1 LENIT
6 WKDTLKVKVKS
17 NLKGRG
23 ILVSLILLWV
33 IFFISNENFRRIDS
47 YLSIL
52 REASF
57 VGVAAIGMTFCII
70 IKVMDLSIGAMIG
83 LLAIITLS
91 IVGKLGLITTIII
104 ILIFGAI
111 FGVIN
116 GFLYAKLGLPSFI
129 ATLAM
134 SYIYKAIALIYS
146 KGKPIQF
153 NEKWFTVI
161 GNGNFLGIPVPFIIF
176 IGLALLGTII
186 LRKTILGRQILATG
200 NSEKASYLSGID
212 ISKVK
217 IIVFALVGIFT
228 AIAAILI
235 SSRLWSANADMK
247 IGYEFDV
254 IAVVVLG
261 GTSLKGGKGSIFDTV
276 IASIFFASIYTGMNM
291 FHIGAYMQKIVEG
304 IILVVAFS
312 RGGGGQLI
320 QSKLKENKVA
330 NVKKNQEENK

>member
-1 LENIT
+1 MENIT
-6 WKDTLKVKVKS
+6 WKDSLKLKVKS
-17 NLKGRG
+17 ILEGRG

-33 IFFISNENFRRIDS
+33 IFFITNENFRRIDS
-47 YLSIL
+47 YMSIL

-70 IKVMDLSIGAMIG
+70 IKAMDLSIGAMVG

-91 IVGKLGLITTIII
+91 IVGNLGLITTIVI
-104 ILIFGAI
+104 ILIFGGV

-116 GFLYAKLGLPSFI
+116 GFLYARLGLPSFI
-129 ATLAM
+129 ATLTM
-134 SYIYKAIALIYS
+134 SYIYKSIALIYS

-176 IGLALLGTII
+176 IGLAILGSII
-186 LRKTILGRQILATG
+186 LKKTILGRQILATG
-200 NSEKASYLSGID
+200 NSENASYLSGID
-212 ISKVK
+212 VLKVK
-217 IIVFALVGIFT
+217 IIVFAMVGIFT

-247 IGYEFDV
+247 SGYEFDV

-261 GTSLKGGKGSIFDTV
+261 GTSLKGGKGSMLDTA
-276 IASIFFASIYTGMNM
+276 IASVFFASIYTGMNM
-291 FHIGAYMQKIVEG
+291 FHIGAYMQKVVEG

-312 RGGGGQLI
+312 RGGGGELI
-320 QSKLKENKVA
+320 QSKLKENKIT
-330 NVKKNQEENK
+330 NVKKPRRLYK

>member
-1 LENIT
+1 M
-6 WKDTLKVKVKS
+6 KS
-17 NLKGRG
+17 YLKGRG
-23 ILVSLILLWV
+23 ILVSLILLWM
-33 IFFISNENFRRIDS
+33 IFFITNENFRRIDS
-47 YLSIL
+47 YMSIL

-70 IKVMDLSIGAMIG
+70 IKAMDLSIGAMIG

-111 FGVIN
+111 FGLIN

-146 KGKPIQF
+146 KGRPIQF
-153 NEKWFTVI
+153 SEKWFTVI

-176 IGLALLGTII
+176 IGLTILGSII
-186 LRKTILGRQILATG
+186 LRKTILGRQITATG

-212 ISKVK
+212 VSKVK
-217 IIVFALVGIFT
+217 IIVFVLVGIFT

-235 SSRLWSANADMK
+235 SSRLWSATADMK
-247 IGYEFDV
+247 SGYEFDV

-261 GTSLKGGKGSIFDTV
+261 GTSLKGGKGNMFDTAV
-276 IASIFFASIYTGMNM
+276 ASVFFASIYTGMNM
-291 FHIGAYMQKIVEG
+291 FHIGAYLQKIVEG

-312 RGGGGQLI
+312 RGGGVQI
-320 QSKLKENKVA
+320 IHSKLKENKLT
-330 NVKKNQEENK
+330 NVKKPRREYK